1 VTTPKEGPASGG
13 NVFTRKLGPLPMWG
27 WMGILLLVAILY
39 YMWHKNQ
46 ANASG
51 NTSGASSSPSTVN
64 TPGGVDSSLVPQF
77 VNQVYNQETPPP
89 APNVTVNNT
98 QTVGGSTPA
107 PPSKTPGPGPLNE
120 ILQQGHTISPNPKKA
135 QIGWTIKQ
143 QSPNATQLKVILNG
157 PGAKNQTRYIPASAT
172 TATFE
177 DLQAGHT
184 YVASVTPIDAQGQAV
199 GGPNNITFV
208 TAGGKKASAPAK
220 AKAASNTGGSGEAE
234 D

>member
-1 VTTPKEGPASGG
+1 MADTPNTGPASGG

-51 NTSGASSSPSTVN
+51 NTSGASASPSTVN

-89 APNVTVNNT
+89 APNITVTNT
-98 QTVGGSTPA
+98 NTTGSTAPA
-107 PPSKTPGPGPLNE
+107 NPPAKNTPLNE
-120 ILQQGHTISPNPKKA
+120 ILQQGHAINVNPKKA
-135 QIGWTIKQ
+135 VIGWTIKQ
-143 QSPNATQLKVILNG
+143 QSPNATQLKVVLNG
-157 PGAKNQTRYIPASAT
+157 PGVKNQTRYIPASAT

-177 DLQAGHT
+177 DLAAGHT
-184 YVASVTPIDAQGQAV
+184 YSAAVTPIDAQGQAV
-199 GGPNNITFV
+199 GGPNNIDFV
-208 TAGGKKASAPAK
+208 TSGGSKAAPKAK
-220 AKAASNTGGSGEAE
+220 AKAAGSSGGSGEAE